1 MRDVVVIGA
10 GHNGLV
16 CGAYL
21 AAAGLDVEIVEANSE
36 PGGCIWT
43 EHLDSGHRLEL
54 GAIELSMIEDI
65 AVDLDLERHGLKLL
79 GRDVLV
85 GAGFGDGR
93 SLLFHSDIEQTLDEM
108 YTVDGTDKA
117 AYRAFADLSGN
128 ALQAFDA
135 LPGIPSF
142 ADIIAL
148 AQSLTSDVDL
158 GRLLVSSSESVL
170 GRSMSNS
177 HLNSAIG
184 MYGSH
189 GQLPPWLPGT
199 GLFSMLLP
207 GSHGTTAFRAQ
218 GGSRALIDALVACVG
233 ASGAAVR
240 ADAPVRTIDY
250 RDGSAAVHLADGEV
264 VSARRVVSSLDVRR
278 TARLLTEP
286 SVHIEKSANAVRSG
300 ALNIAELKIDLALSA
315 PAEAIDSHGD
325 SAMWMLQE
333 RPDSLR
339 TSFGEIVAGQL
350 PTSAAMMWAG
360 VSAQDPTAAPAGCG
374 TVWLSS
380 FVPMVLAGREWDAE
394 AEEEAADR
402 ALAGYAR
409 ITGTDLRPLIVD
421 RRVTSPTGWHQRI
434 GAHGGN
440 PNHID
445 LSLDQMFGWRPPG
458 MNGYRTDSSWL
469 YLTGPATFPG
479 GGVSGIP
486 GRNAAQTLLGD
497 IGTTPQKAGRLRQEA
512 KGLWDAFGLYRSM
525 RRAT

>member
-1 MRDVVVIGA
+1 MRDVVIIGA

-21 AAAGLDVEIVEANSE
+21 ASAGLDVEIVEANNE

-43 EHLDSGHRLEL
+43 EQLDSGHRLEL

-65 AVDLDLERHGLKLL
+65 AVDLDLGRHGLRLL

-85 GAGFGDGR
+85 GAGFGDGTN
-93 SLLFHSDIEQTLDEM
+93 LLFHSQIEKTLDEM
-108 YTVDGTDKA
+108 ITVDGADKQ
-117 AYRAFADLSGN
+117 AYREFADLSSN
-128 ALQAFDA
+128 ALRAFDA

-142 ADIIAL
+142 ADIIKL
-148 AQSLTSDVDL
+148 AESLSSDVDL

-177 HLNSAIG
+177 HLTSAIG

-218 GGSRALIDALVACVG
+218 GGSRALIDSLVAAVG
-233 ASGAAVR
+233 AAGAAVR
-240 ADAPVRTIDY
+240 SAAAVRTIEY
-250 RDGSAAVHLADGEV
+250 HEGTAQVHLADGDV
-264 VSARRVVSSLDVRR
+264 LTARRVVSSLDVRR
-278 TARLLTEP
+278 TARLLAEP
-286 SVHIEKSANAVRSG
+286 SASIEKSANAVRSG
-300 ALNIAELKIDLALSA
+300 ALNIAELKIDLALLA
-315 PAEAIDSHGD
+315 PAEAVDREGD

-333 RPDSLR
+333 RADSLR

-360 VSAQDPTAAPAGCG
+360 VSAQDPTAAPDGAG

-380 FVPMVLAGREWDAE
+380 FVPMDLAGRDWDAE
-394 AEEEAADR
+394 AEDEAADR
-402 ALAGYAR
+402 ALDGYAR
-409 ITGTDLRPLIVD
+409 ITGTDLRPLTVD
-421 RRVTSPTGWHQRI
+421 RRVTSPTGWHRRI

-458 MNGYRTDSSWL
+458 MNGYRTDASWL

-486 GRNAAQTLLGD
+486 GRNAAQTLLRDVGAA
-497 IGTTPQKAGRLRQEA
+497 PQKSGRLRDEA